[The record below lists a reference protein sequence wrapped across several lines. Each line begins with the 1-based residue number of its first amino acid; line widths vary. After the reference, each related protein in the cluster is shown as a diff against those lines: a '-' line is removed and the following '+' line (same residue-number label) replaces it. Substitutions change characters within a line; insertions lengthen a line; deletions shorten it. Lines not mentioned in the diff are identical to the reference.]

1 MGLNFYYCD
10 GLQPKM
16 RAGIINEH
24 ECIMS
29 VVAMVAK
36 LKTHSE
42 IFPPFKVT
50 GFKQQLDWRP
60 WREFFC
66 GHYQPWKSGSQS
78 QSVDRFA
85 PRSSSQV
92 KFIYSEKATKFCKIF
107 PLLLTV
113 CTVVKSEVKISQNFV
128 AFSEYRNFKNQSQNF
143 SNISQNNSKF
153 L

>member
-1 MGLNFYYCD
+1 MGLNFYHYD

-50 GFKQQLDWRP
+50 GFKQQLD
-60 WREFFC
+60 
-66 GHYQPWKSGSQS
+66 
-78 QSVDRFA
+78 
-85 PRSSSQV
+85 
-92 KFIYSEKATKFCKIF
+92 
-107 PLLLTV
+107 
-113 CTVVKSEVKISQNFV
+113 
-128 AFSEYRNFKNQSQNF
+128 
-143 SNISQNNSKF
+143 
-153 L
+153 